1 MREKIKIKWMAAYEK
16 NTIFVENNSWTMKFL
31 SCLILML
38 LFTTSCDNGV
48 KREEKPQALCI
59 DMQNGEKIYLSPDS
73 VVQFERTAFLVPK
86 VSDEEKANAVILGYG
101 GKLLP
106 VKPTKTW
113 FLAEFLQPIPQ
124 LGIEAHKKYYAQ
136 LRHCC
141 QTFPFN
147 SDYILNPVIDTP
159 YHMGFAPEYPLH
171 NMYSSNRVCSITS
184 SSTTH
189 YCYLIYLGFDEQKRK
204 MDTYFPCHPDSLIW
218 KFNVKHI
225 N

>member
-1 MREKIKIKWMAAYEK
+1 MHRHAERRK
-16 NTIFVENNSWTMKFL
+16 NISFTGFGCAVWKNYILSAKSFRRGESKCRHFRLWWETFAGKADENL
-31 SCLILML
+31 
-38 LFTTSCDNGV
+38 
-48 KREEKPQALCI
+48 
-59 DMQNGEKIYLSPDS
+59 
-73 VVQFERTAFLVPK
+73 
-86 VSDEEKANAVILGYG
+86 
-101 GKLLP
+101 
-106 VKPTKTW
+106 

-147 SDYILNPVIDTP
+147 FDYILNPVIDTP

-204 MDTYFPCHPDSLIW
+204 MDTYFPCHPNSLIW

>member
-1 MREKIKIKWMAAYEK
+1 MHRHAERRK
-16 NTIFVENNSWTMKFL
+16 NIAFTGFGCAVWKNYILSAKSFRRGESKCRNFRLWWETFAGKADENL
-31 SCLILML
+31 VSCRISS
-38 LFTTSCDNGV
+38 T
-48 KREEKPQALCI
+48 
-59 DMQNGEKIYLSPDS
+59 DS
-73 VVQFERTAFLVPK
+73 A
-86 VSDEEKANAVILGYG
+86 
-101 GKLLP
+101 
-106 VKPTKTW
+106 TW
-113 FLAEFLQPIPQ
+113 
-124 LGIEAHKKYYAQ
+124 
-136 LRHCC
+136 HCC

-147 SDYILNPVIDTP
+147 YDYILNPVIDTP

-204 MDTYFPCHPDSLIW
+204 MDTYFPCHPNSLIW